1 MQSLSFLQYL
11 GEDTLVPKTLRGFPD
26 VNARS
31 PNDPVYMLSS
41 QDTLKIIT
49 QFAAIDDRTEITL
62 NHYAVLWDYAIRD
75 GWQDIY
81 IDGGQLFFISGLGPK
96 APVVPTTILRHVMVD
111 VDREKQTEY
120 ANLLGLAA
128 KYDPVLSEMG
138 ASGKIHEVFY
148 VKDGR
153 RIQLVYGEG
162 SYMDAWNVAL
172 HLDDGTYLICNT
184 ITGEIRYR
192 DVPEGN
198 LRFEIKYG
206 IQFN

>member
-11 GEDTLVPKTLRGFPD
+11 GKDTLVPKTLRSFPD

-49 QFAAIDDRTEITL
+49 QFADIDDRTEITL

-75 GWQDIY
+75 GWQDVY

-96 APVVPTTILRHVMVD
+96 VPVVPTTILRHAMVD
-111 VDREKQTEY
+111 IDREKQAEH
-120 ANLLGLAA
+120 ANLFGLAA
-128 KYDPVLSEMG
+128 KHDPVLSEMG
-138 ASGKIHEVFY
+138 ARGKIHEVFY
-148 VKDGR
+148 LKDTQ
-153 RIQLVYGEG
+153 RIQLVHTGD
-162 SYMDAWNVAL
+162 SYLDAWNVAL
-172 HLDDGTYLICNT
+172 HFDDGRYFVCNT
-184 ITGEIRYR
+184 ITGDIRYLN
-192 DVPEGN
+192 VSEGN